1 VDRIKNELGFN
12 SKYTFEEGIKETI
25 EWYNENKK

>member
-25 EWYNENKK
+25 EWYIENEK

>member
-25 EWYNENKK
+25 EWYNENKE